1 MNTPIPPAAPTPGPA
16 TPSLQTASPLTLT
29 PAPPNR
35 FRVQSGAFI
44 WCNFP
49 YSVVPF
55 EPGPPHVG
63 YVIASEIAT
72 DDLGYPAAA
81 MIAYTT
87 TSPARIARARM
98 ATQPGLFLFNQ
109 EEARQM
115 GQHPK
120 RGDGFLLDLTVTA
133 IIPLN
138 PKWIVNLTGPTGPII
153 GMIKGQDRRMVDAE
167 IDHLLDTGR
176 VRILRAPAAGSAPV
190 LQSVKD
196 ALASLD
202 APTPD
207 FPELNQAEVAPP
219 APDHVPSAIATLF
232 PNSSLPPP
240 PPRQG
245 AVAKRQCGRVR

>member
-1 MNTPIPPAAPTPGPA
+1 MHTPIPPAAPVPGPA
-16 TPSLQTASPLTLT
+16 SPSSGPS
-29 PAPPNR
+29 NR

-55 EPGPPHVG
+55 VPGPLHIG
-63 YVIASEIAT
+63 YVIASEIAS

-98 ATQPGLFLFNQ
+98 ATRPGQFLFSQ

-153 GMIKGQDRRMVDAE
+153 GMLRGQDRRMVDAE

-176 VRILRAPAAGSAPV
+176 IRILRAPTAGSGPV
-190 LQSVKD
+190 LQTVKD
-196 ALASLD
+196 ALASLV
-202 APTPD
+202 APIPD
-207 FPELNQAEVAPP
+207 IPKLSQAEAANP
-219 APDHVPSAIATLF
+219 APEQVPSAIATLL

-240 PPRQG
+240 PRQG
-245 AVAKRQCGRVR
+245 ALAKRQSGRLR